1 MRYLLLHP
9 PLWQPDAV
17 APALETSQVEARPVR
32 QAKELAVADDRPTVF
47 LLDAESR
54 SIFPVDVMRSFVDAG
69 GAIVALGRNGEND
82 VPDGMP
88 TEFLSGFLTQPT
100 SPRRL
105 LVAIRAG
112 FREAAAR
119 AETARARGEAA
130 QRAREIGELTR
141 IGVALGTERDIKT
154 LLDLILTQSRRITQ
168 SDAGSLYLV
177 ETNENGDKRLRFRLA
192 QTLSKPEAPF
202 VEHTI
207 PVDRGS
213 LAGYCAVTGDPLVID
228 DAYFLPPD
236 VEYTINRSFDE
247 RYGYRTKSMLVI
259 PMKDHKDEIIGV
271 LQLINR
277 KRNFDAI
284 LTTSADVDRQVVPFS
299 KRTVELVTALA
310 GQAAVAI
317 ENSRLY
323 EDIERLFEG
332 FVLAAVHAIEQRDP
346 TTYGHSGRVAGMTVS
361 LAEVVDRAGD
371 GPYRGVKFSREQL
384 KEIRYAALLHDF
396 GKVGVREQVLIKAKK
411 LYPSDL
417 GLVRHRHAFIRRT
430 AEREFW
436 RKRAEFLE
444 THGKNGYDRFI
455 KELEAAHEQELK
467 ELDRFL
473 EVVLQA
479 NEPSLLP
486 DGSFDELKAW
496 SKRNYMAFDGATE
509 PFLSDDEIRYLT
521 IRKGSLDDAE
531 RHEIESHVTHTFEFL
546 QRIPW
551 TRELQQIPLIA
562 YGHHEKMDG
571 RGYPRRITA
580 DAIPVQTRMMTI
592 SDIYDA
598 LTAQDRP
605 YKRAVSIDR
614 ALDILT
620 TEVKEGQLDADLFK
634 LFIDGKLFQHPA
646 EDATTP

>member
-1 MRYLLLHP
+1 MWR
-9 PLWQPDAV
+9 PDAV
-17 APALETSQVEARPVR
+17 APALETSQVEARPIR
-32 QAKELAVADDRPTVF
+32 QARDVAVVDDRPTVL

-54 SIFPVDVMRSFVDAG
+54 SLFPVDVMRAFVDAG
-69 GAIVALGRNGEND
+69 GAIVALGREGEHD
-82 VPDGMP
+82 VPETLP
-88 TEFLSGFLTQPT
+88 TELLSGFLTHPT

-154 LLDLILTQSRRITQ
+154 LLELILTQSRRITQ

-177 ETNENGDKRLRFRLA
+177 ELNEQGAKRLRFRLA

-202 VEHTI
+202 VEYTI
-207 PVDRGS
+207 PVDRTS
-213 LAGYCAVTGDPLVID
+213 LAGYAAVTGEPLVID

-236 VEYTINRSFDE
+236 VEYSINRSFDE
-247 RYGYRTKSMLVI
+247 RHGYRTKSMLVI
-259 PMKDHKDEIIGV
+259 PMKDHKEEVIGV

-277 KRNFDAI
+277 KRVFEAV
-284 LTTSADVDRQVVPFS
+284 LATPTDVEREVVPFS

-310 GQAAVAI
+310 GQAAVSI

-332 FVLAAVHAIEQRDP
+332 FVKAAVLAIEQRDP
-346 TTYGHSGRVAGMTVS
+346 TTFGHSGRVAEYTVR
-361 LAEVVDRAGD
+361 LAEVVDRAAD
-371 GPYRGVKFSREQL
+371 GPYRLVKFTPEQL
-384 KEIRYAALLHDF
+384 KEIRYAGLLHDF
-396 GKVGVREQVLIKAKK
+396 GKVGVREQVLVKAKK
-411 LYPSDL
+411 LYPHQL
-417 GLVRHRHAFIRRT
+417 ALIRQRHAFVRRT
-430 AEREFW
+430 CERDFW
-436 RKRAEFLE
+436 QRRAEFLE
-444 THGKNGYDRFI
+444 THGKKGYEARRH
-455 KELEAAHEQELK
+455 ELEAALEGQLTD
-467 ELDRFL
+467 LDRFL
-473 EVVLQA
+473 SVVLEA

-486 DGSFDELKAW
+486 EASRNDLEELAQRTYADPDGEFQPL
-496 SKRNYMAFDGATE
+496 
-509 PFLSDDEIRYLT
+509 LSDEEVRYLT
-521 IRKGSLDDAE
+521 IPKGSLDEQE
-531 RHEIESHVTHTFEFL
+531 RQEIESHVTHTYNFL

-571 RGYPRRITA
+571 HGYPRRVTG
-580 DAIPVQTRMMTI
+580 DAIPIQTRMMTI

-605 YKRAVSIDR
+605 YKKAVSTDR

-620 TEVKEGQLDADLFK
+620 TEVNEGQLDADLFK
-634 LFIDGKLFQHPA
+634 LFIEGKVFQRQIVEDGA
-646 EDATTP
+646 S